1 MQPVISNSSLC
12 FQITMALNTSAPP
25 SHFILGSPSLLTS
38 STPFTT
44 SLKASSPI
52 LSNSGAT
59 IVGALI
65 LTIVFLLGV
74 PGNLFVIWSIVAR
87 ARHRSVTT
95 HLILNLACA
104 DGMLMVLTPFFIVY
118 LVKRGW
124 IFGLPMCKVTFYLC
138 CANMYASIFLITL
151 MSLHRLVAVV
161 WPRHL
166 RRLTSP
172 RMVVRAL
179 MVIWFL
185 ALALAVP
192 VLFFRKLME
201 KESEKTEDSEL
212 KSLACDCLHDS
223 AKYVLLQ
230 YGMETF
236 LGFLLPYG
244 LILGSYLCI
253 LRKIRK
259 TKFRRRI
266 RSEKLI
272 LAIVVT
278 FCLFWLPYH
287 IVNMV
292 QVAEA
297 LTPQTDLK
305 EKLKRIRTS
314 LRAITSTVAFVS
326 SCFNPVLY
334 TLVGKAYIRSAGMAF
349 MARLFEAAGLD
360 STSRK
365 TRQSRQ
371 NSQDRDQDKEETDE
385 LHNKET
391 NSTTSGNTSCNV
403 KVASV
408 KNGK

>member
-1 MQPVISNSSLC
+1 
-12 FQITMALNTSAPP
+12 MALNYPALTSAP
-25 SHFILGSPSLLTS
+25 HFNISPPLHSSSPLTS
-38 STPFTT
+38 SSPLSSSFTP
-44 SLKASSPI
+44 SSPTETI
-52 LSNSGAT
+52 MSNNSGT
-59 IVGALI
+59 IGGALI

-87 ARHRSVTT
+87 ARRRSVTT
-95 HLILNLACA
+95 LLILNLACA

-124 IFGLPMCKVTFYLC
+124 VFGLPMCKVTFYLC

-161 WPRHL
+161 WPQHL
-166 RRLTSP
+166 RGLTTR
-172 RMVVRAL
+172 RMVVRVL
-179 MVIWFL
+179 PVIWFL

-192 VLFFRKLME
+192 VLIFRELTPRR
-201 KESEKTEDSEL
+201 TEETEHTGM
-212 KSLACDCLHDS
+212 KSLVCDCKHPHS
-223 AKYVLLQ
+223 GYVVMQ

-236 LGFLLPYG
+236 LGFLLPYA

-253 LRKIRK
+253 LRKIRR
-259 TKFRRRI
+259 TKFQRRI

-272 LAIVVT
+272 LAIVIT

-287 IVNMV
+287 IINMV

-297 LTPQTDLK
+297 LSPANSHLK
-305 EKLKRIRTS
+305 KKLNNIWMS
-314 LRAITSTVAFVS
+314 LRALTSTVAFVS

-334 TLVGKAYIRSAGMAF
+334 TLVGKAYIRPAGLAF
-349 MARLFEAAGLD
+349 MARLFEAAGFD

-365 TRQSRQ
+365 THQ
-371 NSQDRDQDKEETDE
+371 NSQNSRDRNGDKEENEE
-385 LHNKET
+385 LRNKET
-391 NSTTSGNTSCNV
+391 ESTTSGNTSSNV
-403 KVASV
+403 KVVSI